1 MDIIFKNDLG
11 IDIWSFFKRT
21 YLNLL
26 PSFIVVIMISF
37 VSNILINGETLVGF
51 MLEVLIFIIVYGVIM
66 MISMNRDERKL
77 ILSPVMAII
86 RK

>member
-1 MDIIFKNDLG
+1 
-11 IDIWSFFKRT
+11 
-21 YLNLL
+21 
-26 PSFIVVIMISF
+26 MISF

>member
-1 MDIIFKNDLG
+1 MV
-11 IDIWSFFKRT
+11 FFKRT